1 MSERFLSPK
10 LTSCHVQKLI
20 FYPAHR
26 LACLLHS
33 YVYLLQASDV
43 PIDDDRRKKLLLHRS
58 CPDPSLNDVAAEID
72 HLFYY
77 AVSCPTRSI
86 RQYLERPIS
95 SAPAASKADTTARG
109 DVLKLLHIIIAPTLD
124 ALYKIGSTV
133 LKIVLESTSATTN
146 ALQTRHRSTRFRLAL
161 LRILQ
166 YISDCHRYPYD
177 YAPARRAAQF
187 MRIVDP
193 SDAEAHMR
201 IALNLSPLLDPVDV
215 LAPFFHFCV
224 FLCNHP
230 VHPVSPEAS
239 VVDRLVFSCASAPPP
254 TSQYVHSTRARFT
267 QTFVPVVWNLLKYDG
282 SSPEPISIQRLDSIP
297 VLLRK
302 ALEDGFTETDGRY
315 LVGVF
320 LYLLYTMRPND
331 STQTKIH
338 PAGAQS
344 DQLVAKAL
352 DVMSDKILD
361 GLKNATAVARSR
373 KKSCHRSRGKKRRG
387 KGSMPG
393 VDKGATGIAAD
404 VLATGVNLEQSVP
417 MLAPFS
423 ILCGYWAVQRGAPP
437 PQLDLSHLAV
447 LLKKLRQILSAIHEL
462 MRIAAVLPFFNHL
475 CSRLF
480 SVESRNN
487 MLFPALQE
495 DDMFR
500 PIAAVASHEIFR
512 GVKFHEIALSSAVKS
527 FRGCEDVLKRCFND
541 DKNEELTYEQYASD
555 LSYKHMRAFALRTS
569 QDVSSEITNWRTDA
583 DGDALAKVV
592 ATAIRNVR
600 ITRLVRD
607 LERVRGGTLS
617 REAEPRASHAHAK
630 NAGDGDGNVADHLQ
644 GSELERHVRKK
655 QRLVGSFSPTKLQGM
670 VAPTEAT
677 NSARVDLPAS
687 NPGQGRVVITYAAAD
702 VAEPNGV
709 GKFGSVGEEKITAPR
724 HSIPENIN
732 THGRSTGGDAI
743 KTAEDVLRDLFQ
755 EKILAT
761 KSLKKVDWTEAD
773 EYWREGFSGA
783 QSKRLQ

>member
-1 MSERFLSPK
+1 M
-10 LTSCHVQKLI
+10 
-20 FYPAHR
+20 
-26 LACLLHS
+26 
-33 YVYLLQASDV
+33 
-43 PIDDDRRKKLLLHRS
+43 PIDDDRRRKILLHQS

-72 HLFYY
+72 HLFFY

-86 RQYLERPIS
+86 RQYLERPLS
-95 SAPAASKADTTARG
+95 SASTASKADTTARG
-109 DVLKLLHIIIAPTLD
+109 DVLKLLRIIIAPTSD

-133 LKIVLESTSATTN
+133 LKIVLESNSATTN

-239 VVDRLVFSCASAPPP
+239 VVHRLVTSCASASPP
-254 TSQYVHSTRARFT
+254 TSQRGHSTRARFT
-267 QTFVPVVWNLLKYDG
+267 QIFIPVVWNLIKYDG
-282 SSPEPISIQRLDSIP
+282 SSPEPISKQRFDSIP
-297 VLLRK
+297 VSLKK

-315 LVGVF
+315 LVGIS
-320 LYLLYTMRPND
+320 LYLLYVMRPNS

-338 PAGAQS
+338 PAGTQS
-344 DQLVAKAL
+344 DQLVTKVL
-352 DVMSDKILD
+352 DVMSDKVLD
-361 GLKNATAVARSR
+361 GLKNATAVAKSR

-387 KGSMPG
+387 RGNASG
-393 VDKGATGIAAD
+393 VDKGAAEIAAD
-404 VLATGVNLEQSVP
+404 VLSTGINLEQSVP

-437 PQLDLSHLAV
+437 PQLDLGHLAA
-447 LLKKLRQILSAIHEL
+447 LLRKLRQILSVIHEL

-475 CSRLF
+475 CTRLF

-487 MLFPALQE
+487 TLFPALPE
-495 DDMFR
+495 DNMFR

-527 FRGCEDVLKRCFND
+527 FRGGEDVLKQCFND
-541 DKNEELTYEQYASD
+541 DKSEELTYEQYASD

-569 QDVSSEITNWRTDA
+569 QEVSSEVTNWKIVA

-592 ATAIRNVR
+592 AAAIRNVR

-617 REAEPRASHAHAK
+617 RDAEPRASHAQDK

-644 GSELERHVRKK
+644 GSELERRVRKK
-655 QRLVGSFSPTKLQGM
+655 QRLVGSFSPTKLQGTL
-670 VAPTEAT
+670 APTEAT
-677 NSARVDLPAS
+677 NSARAAFPAS
-687 NPGQGRVVITYAAAD
+687 NPGQGGVVITYAAAD
-702 VAEPNGV
+702 VTQPDGAR
-709 GKFGSVGEEKITAPR
+709 KFGSIGEEKITALKRSTPD
-724 HSIPENIN
+724 ITNV
-732 THGRSTGGDAI
+732 HGRSTGGDAT

-755 EKILAT
+755 EKILAS

-773 EYWREGFSGA
+773 EYWREGFSA
-783 QSKRLQ
+783 DRPKQLQ